1 MAVLIINLLSV
12 NNQKLK
18 FNTMKKLFFIL
29 TCIISIITANANEL
43 DFKISNVYFK
53 IRSKGLCESKGIRHA
68 PSSNEKIILSYDLQN
83 KNIILEPQY
92 EMDDVQV
99 IITKD
104 GETVAEESFNISEEE
119 QLECDMLECESGE
132 YTISVLA
139 NGQILMTKT
148 FYI

>member
-1 MAVLIINLLSV
+1 M
-12 NNQKLK
+12 
-18 FNTMKKLFFIL
+18 
-29 TCIISIITANANEL
+29 ANANTL

-53 IRSKGLCESKGIRHA
+53 IYPKGLSESNGIRHA

-104 GETVAEESFNISEEE
+104 GETIAEGSFNISEEE

-132 YTISVLA
+132 YNVY
-139 NGQILMTKT
+139 ILVSGEMQLYDT
-148 FYI
+148 FVVM